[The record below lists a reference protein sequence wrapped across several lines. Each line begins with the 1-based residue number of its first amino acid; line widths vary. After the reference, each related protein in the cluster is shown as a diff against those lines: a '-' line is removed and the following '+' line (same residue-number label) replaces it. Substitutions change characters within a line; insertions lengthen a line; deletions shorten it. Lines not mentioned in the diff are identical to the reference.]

1 MGSLYKTRRV
11 DSCLPVYNAIQN
23 NTMKNWFDLIPR
35 NLMFLHW
42 VDRVPEPLN
51 QVEIGV
57 VKMATIRF
65 TIGCQIISLM
75 LCGRR
80 KILVVFSGSL
90 SSCLLVSQEELKKIK
105 TLMGA
110 FLWNT
115 IFLPVLERFLVV
127 KFWRTLY
134 FEARSLFWCRHV
146 RKNLN
151 LTSSPRAQFVVAVSA
166 LAGVASSARWSSFLW
181 CNCFV
186 SVNKKPDYP
195 PESLA
200 QVMVLWKLGAYKHGF
215 NWVMSPLLFIIT
227 IASCNHIT

>member
-1 MGSLYKTRRV
+1 
-11 DSCLPVYNAIQN
+11 
-23 NTMKNWFDLIPR
+23 
-35 NLMFLHW
+35 MFLHW

-51 QVEIGV
+51 QVEIGA
-57 VKMATIRF
+57 VKMAAIIF

-75 LCGRR
+75 LCSRR
-80 KILVVFSGSL
+80 KILVVFFSGSL
-90 SSCLLVSQEELKKIK
+90 SSCLPVSQEELKKLK

-110 FLWNT
+110 FLWHT

-186 SVNKKPDYP
+186 LYQSMN
-195 PESLA
+195 SLNE
-200 QVMVLWKLGAYKHGF
+200 V
-215 NWVMSPLLFIIT
+215 IT
-227 IASCNHIT
+227 DQKAWR